1 MYIFIIKNKYIM
13 KKEKTLLIRVDEEL
27 HAEYKKLCK
36 HHGLNMSQRIR
47 NFIESEIKN
56 LNKKI

>member
-1 MYIFIIKNKYIM
+1 M